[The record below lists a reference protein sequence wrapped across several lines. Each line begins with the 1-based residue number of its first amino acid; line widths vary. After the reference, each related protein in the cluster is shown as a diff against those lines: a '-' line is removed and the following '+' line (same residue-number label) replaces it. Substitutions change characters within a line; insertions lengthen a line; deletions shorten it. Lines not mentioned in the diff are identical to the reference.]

1 MNTARHPDFRR
12 RVRDWFYG
20 TSAQAQTAE
29 TEVNLS
35 QTEVNAL
42 EIELSDSP
50 GRQIP
55 GVGGYGPRAMLS
67 RAGKDMS
74 MEYKPNLPRIFF
86 SKIGNQRL
94 RTAIWT
100 GVDKGF
106 GKRTPLLF
114 FNGIGAN
121 LEIAQL
127 FADTF
132 TGRDIITFDMPGV
145 GGSPDPTIPYRP
157 WWVAKAAKQILRDN
171 GYHRVDVL
179 GVSWGGGPAQQF
191 AWQNK
196 SMTRRL
202 ILCATSPGWT
212 MVPGNP
218 KALSKMASPRRYID
232 RDFLAKNFETL
243 YGDAA
248 GHAGEFA
255 VNMVP
260 PSVKGYLFQLGAMM
274 GWSSVPI
281 ARRVRARTLILMGGD
296 DQIVPPVNGKLL
308 DALYRRS
315 RLEVIPGAGHLFL
328 LTRREET
335 VAIIR
340 DFFGEP
346 EMPIPH
352 VEPVEVPSVAA
363 AFNHANDRKP
373 LPAA

>member
-1 MNTARHPDFRR
+1 
-12 RVRDWFYG
+12 
-20 TSAQAQTAE
+20 
-29 TEVNLS
+29 
-35 QTEVNAL
+35 
-42 EIELSDSP
+42 
-50 GRQIP
+50 
-55 GVGGYGPRAMLS
+55 MLS